1 LQKIAN
7 NVTWLMLQ
15 RIVELAIRFFVGAW
29 LVRYLGPQQFG
40 VYSYAVSFV
49 ALFADFAA
57 LGLDKIVV
65 RDLARGLLPGGKV
78 LATALALRALAA
90 ILTVGL
96 VFVVTELVED
106 EPQVRN
112 AVLVLSVQLLF
123 SPAMVL
129 DLWFQSQVNSKYVV
143 WIRTAVTVA
152 VAGVQAACILAGLSL
167 QAFLILV
174 LVQSVL
180 TTVGLLICFWM
191 VGPRAIRWRGSL
203 ALAAEMSRDAWPLL
217 FAGMSI
223 AIYMRID
230 QVMLGKLVGIEAV
243 GTYGAAVKVSEIW
256 YFVPTALAVSVFPSI
271 VQMRSRAT
279 AEAYQRRLQ
288 SLYDGMALYS
298 YLVILI
304 MMSTAPLVI
313 DALFGAAF
321 QGSVAVLRVHI
332 LSLIFVSLGVI
343 YTRWLVAEDLIPFS
357 MITTFFGAVV
367 NVVLNFALIPAFGAV
382 GAAWATLISYAVA
395 GYLSLVMF
403 RPLRPAFLQQSKALA
418 APLRFRSIARKAIF
432 DKKG

>member
-298 YLVILI
+298 YLVI
-304 MMSTAPLVI
+304 
-313 DALFGAAF
+313 

-343 YTRWLVAEDLIPFS
+343 YTRWLVAEDLIAFS